1 MSLVDEEEKQRAVLA
16 PEFYRKMLAVRLF
29 EQRAIELYTRGEIRG
44 VIHPYIGE
52 EAVAVGACAVLK
64 NDDYVVSTHRGHG
77 HCIAKG
83 ASLDRMM
90 AELLGRSN
98 GYCRGKG
105 GSMHVAAFEV
115 RMLGAIGIVAAG
127 IPIAVGAG
135 LSVKLRKTGQVVIC
149 FFGDGAVNQGTFHEG
164 VNLAAVWNLPV
175 VFLCENNFYAISTH
189 VSRVSAVTEVAR
201 RSCAYDIPGKR
212 VDGNSVWAVYEAV
225 QEAVARARDGSGP
238 SLIEAVTYRYE
249 GHYVGDPGHYRPS
262 DELKKWR
269 QNDPIVR
276 LREELIAKGYLE
288 PKTLEKLQ
296 QEVSQQVER
305 AVDFARKSPHP
316 AEEELRSD
324 IYGGN
329 REK

>member
-52 EAVAVGACAVLK
+52 EAVAVGACAVLN

-105 GSMHVAAFEV
+105 GSMHLAAFEV

-135 LSVKLRKTGQVVIC
+135 LSVKLRKTRQVVIC
-149 FFGDGAVNQGTFHEG
+149 FFGDGAVNQGAFHEG
-164 VNLAAVWNLPV
+164 LNMAAVWNLPV

-189 VSRVSAVTEVAR
+189 VSRVSAVTELAR

-249 GHYVGDPGHYRPS
+249 GHYVGDPGHYRPPE
-262 DELKKWR
+262 ELEKWQR
-269 QNDPIVR
+269 KDPIKK
-276 LREELIAKGYLE
+276 LRKELLAKNWLE
-288 PKTLEKLQ
+288 PKALEELE
-296 QEVSQQVER
+296 QEVAQDVQR
-305 AVDFARKSPHP
+305 AVEFARKSPYP
-316 AEEELRSD
+316 AEEELTND
-324 IYGGN
+324 IFGGDH
-329 REK
+329 RK